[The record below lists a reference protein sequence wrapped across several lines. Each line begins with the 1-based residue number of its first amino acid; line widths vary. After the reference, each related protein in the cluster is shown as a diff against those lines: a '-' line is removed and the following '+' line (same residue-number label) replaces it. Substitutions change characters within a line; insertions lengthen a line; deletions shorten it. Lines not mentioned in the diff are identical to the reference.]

1 MFGQLIECV
10 NKKLKPTNPTVLF
23 LGPYEGQG
31 MILNAIWSTSN
42 HVKYGSVMQVIPM
55 ASHWICMLSYIQSTM
70 KYHDLVFGCNRLE
83 NDARVCTA
91 STIHI
96 KIF

>member
-1 MFGQLIECV
+1 
-10 NKKLKPTNPTVLF
+10 
-23 LGPYEGQG
+23 

-42 HVKYGSVMQVIPM
+42 HVKSGSFMQVIPM
-55 ASHWICMLSYIQSTM
+55 ASHWIRMLSYIQSTM